1 MKAARRVQRPP
12 QRTCVSCGATQSK
25 RELVRIVR
33 ADVGVD
39 VDPTGRV
46 NGRGAY
52 LCRRAECWDK
62 ATQSDRLGRA
72 LRCRLTVDEITRLT
86 EYATKF

>member
-1 MKAARRVQRPP
+1 MKAIKRTPP

-33 ADVGVD
+33 ADVGVE
-39 VDPTGRV
+39 VDPTGRK

-52 LCRRAECWDK
+52 LCRRAECWQK
-62 ATQSDRLGRA
+62 ATRSDRLSRA
-72 LRCRLTVDEITRLT
+72 LRRKLTVDEIERLT
-86 EYATKF
+86 QYASKL

>member
-1 MKAARRVQRPP
+1 MKGTKRLRKPP
-12 QRTCVSCGATQSK
+12 QRTCVSCGANLSK

-39 VDPTGRV
+39 VDPTGRK

-62 ATQSDRLGRA
+62 ATKSDGLGRA
-72 LRCRLTVDEITRLT
+72 LRRTLTTDEIARLTQ
-86 EYATKF
+86 YANKL

>member
-1 MKAARRVQRPP
+1 MKTTRRTRKPP

-33 ADVGVD
+33 ADAGVD
-39 VDPTGRV
+39 VDPTGRK

-52 LCRRAECWDK
+52 LCRRAECWEK
-62 ATQSDRLGRA
+62 ATHSDRLGRA
-72 LRCRLTVDEITRLT
+72 LRRKLTVDEIERLT
-86 EYATKF
+86 QYASKL